1 MKNSEIWRNL
11 DPDLLLSPDR
21 NHKFSTPLASPFSKS
36 ILDLLSPIRLQSSPR
51 SYRNSQVVNPPNLT
65 DTLNLLCPLVSD
77 QSQPRKSLKKLD
89 FSSLPTTSTVKFSSV
104 TAKISVS
111 VDRESPPLPAKRAK
125 RPRKEENHTE
135 KVCCN
140 CQKSRCLKLYCDCF
154 AVGTYCEGCNCVDCL
169 NTQQNENYR
178 RDAVAATLDRNP
190 NAFRPK
196 IKTVSTKGET
206 QAMHNKGC
214 HCAKSGCLKKYCE
227 CFQSGIMC
235 TENCQCISCKNHSG
249 SIKMSVDFV
258 CN

>member
-1 MKNSEIWRNL
+1 MKNSEIGRNL
-11 DPDLLLSPDR
+11 SQDLLSTPDR
-21 NHKFSTPLASPFSKS
+21 KHTFSTPVASPFSRS
-36 ILDLLSPIRLQSSPR
+36 ILDLLSPIRLHSSPR
-51 SYRNSQVVNPPNLT
+51 PSRNAQVLTPLNLT
-65 DTLNLLCPLVSD
+65 DSLNLLCPLVSD
-77 QSQPRKSLKKLD
+77 HSHPRKSLKKLE
-89 FSSLPTTSTVKFSSV
+89 FSSLPSTSTVKFSSV
-104 TAKISVS
+104 TAKIHVS
-111 VDRESPPLPAKRAK
+111 IDRDSPPLPVKRIK
-125 RPRKEENHTE
+125 RPRKEENIAE

-169 NTQQNENYR
+169 NTQANENYR

-190 NAFRPK
+190 NAFKPK
-196 IKTVSTKGET
+196 IKTVSMKGES

-249 SIKMSVDFV
+249 SIKKSVDFI